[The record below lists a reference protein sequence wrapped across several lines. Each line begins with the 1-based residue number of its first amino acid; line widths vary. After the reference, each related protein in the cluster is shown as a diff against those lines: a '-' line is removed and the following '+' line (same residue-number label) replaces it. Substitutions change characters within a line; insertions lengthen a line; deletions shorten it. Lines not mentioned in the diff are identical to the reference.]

1 MIKLFIFSLLATVL
15 AVVISLATGFPADP
29 GYLMVAFGN
38 TTFET
43 SLFALLVAT
52 AIIVLLV
59 RLIYLLVYALNP
71 LQLVN
76 AGKKYRNTRNSRK
89 RTKTVEGALAFCRGD
104 WQTAYGLLIRGAKQ
118 PDSNVASYLA
128 AAYAAHELDDREAWN
143 QALDEAE
150 REYPTTRS
158 TIQFVRA
165 QLLFRSNQL
174 EQCLAILEQVK
185 SAGSK
190 EKGVF
195 RLLKEVYVSLEE
207 WHKLEELVPLLEK
220 SKIVDAEEAE
230 RIRKRVFVEQ
240 LYNLAAT
247 QKTYL
252 EPESEFFSRQRDSIN
267 KEWKKCPSK
276 FREDEKIVKHYCEI
290 LLRLGEKEAAVKA
303 LETALAKNWSN
314 DLVTQYGAID
324 YGVSQAQLLVAENWL
339 KARPAN
345 SELLLSL
352 GRICMRN
359 QLWGKAREYY
369 QASIRIAPSAE
380 AYGELAQLLKNLG
393 EEAESQTCFDHYSNL
408 IGAKLTKLPQPK
420 LQEQVS

>member
-15 AVVISLATGFPADP
+15 AVVVNLLTGFPGDP

-52 AIIVLLV
+52 VIVVLLV
-59 RLIYLLVYALNP
+59 RLAVLIVQILNP

-76 AGKKYRNTRNSRK
+76 AGKQYRNTRKSRR
-89 RTKTVEGALAFCRGD
+89 RTKTVEGLLAFSRGD
-104 WQTAYGLLIRGAKQ
+104 WQTAHGLLIRGAKQ
-118 PDSNVASYLA
+118 PDSNVANFLA
-128 AAYAAHELDDREAWN
+128 AAYAAHELDDRDAWN

-150 REYPTTRS
+150 KEYPTTRS

-165 QLLFRSNQL
+165 KLLFQSNQL
-174 EQCLAILEQVK
+174 EQCLAILEQIRG
-185 SAGSK
+185 SGSK
-190 EKGVF
+190 DKGVL
-195 RLLKEVYVSLEE
+195 RLLKEVYVNLEE
-207 WHKLEELVPLLEK
+207 WDKLDGLVSILEK
-220 SKIVDAEEAE
+220 NKIIDADEAE
-230 RIRKRVFVEQ
+230 RINKRVLVEQ
-240 LYNLAAT
+240 LYDLAEES
-247 QKTYL
+247 KSDL
-252 EPESEFFSRQRDSIN
+252 ETESEFLEKQRDSIS
-267 KEWKKCPSK
+267 KKWKKSPSK
-276 FREDEKIVKHYCEI
+276 FREDEKLVKHYCEI
-290 LLRLGEKEAAVKA
+290 LRKLGDKESAVKA
-303 LETALAKNWSN
+303 IETALSKNWSG
-314 DLVTQYGAID
+314 DLVIQYGEID

-393 EEAESQTCFDHYSNL
+393 EEAESQICFGHYSTL
-408 IGAKLTKLPQPK
+408 IGATLTELPQPK
-420 LQEQVS
+420 LPPSPS